1 MKVGHGFDMHRLE
14 IGNRLL
20 IGGVHIPWTH
30 GLVGH
35 SDADVLIHAVC
46 DALLG
51 AAGLGDLGLFFPD
64 TEVRNKDRD
73 SREFLK
79 IVGRKLDEKGFQ
91 VKNIDC
97 TLIAQEPRLAA
108 YFVQMQFNIESDLLL
123 PEGSV
128 NVKAK
133 STECLGSTGR
143 GEGIAAFAVALI
155 E

>member
-14 IGNRLL
+14 IGNRLV

-64 TEVRNKDRD
+64 TEVSNKDRD
-73 SREFLK
+73 SREFLR
-79 IVGRKLDEKGFQ
+79 IVGQNLEGKGLQ
-91 VKNIDC
+91 VKNVDC
-97 TLIAQEPRLAA
+97 TLIAQEPSLAG

-123 PEGSV
+123 PEGRV

-133 STECLGSTGR
+133 STEYLGSTGR
-143 GEGIAAFAVALI
+143 GEGIAAFAVVLI

>member
-64 TEVRNKDRD
+64 TEVRNKGRD

-79 IVGRKLDEKGFQ
+79 VVGRKLDEKGFQ

-97 TLIAQEPRLAA
+97 TLIAQKPRLAA

-133 STECLGSTGR
+133 STECLGATGR

>member
-79 IVGRKLDEKGFQ
+79 IVGLKLDEKGFQ

-108 YFVQMQFNIESDLLL
+108 YFVQMQFDIESDLLL

-133 STECLGSTGR
+133 STECLGATGR